1 MSSCSPIN
9 LRASV
14 MAPTTSKSFEAD
26 FNDIIQLS
34 ISSLLLSNR
43 YEVII
48 SRLDFY
54 IDCSYDLR
62 LVI

>member
-1 MSSCSPIN
+1 
-9 LRASV
+9 